1 MGEHSIGLI
10 LLTGMPVSGKE
21 EFVKVCIGRGIR
33 VLRMGDFVR
42 AEAKEMGLAPTDE
55 NVGGLAQK
63 RREEE
68 GFDYWAKKTAEALDD
83 RLTLIDGLRGRA
95 EYILFH
101 KRAKSG
107 IAVVAIHS
115 SPNVR
120 HQRLVDRGRSDAPKS
135 PNEFEQRDVRELRW
149 GLGDVIARADYVIVN
164 ETSLEDLRAQVEA
177 VLDDI
182 VEGNKAC
189 VFIN

>member
-10 LLTGMPVSGKE
+10 LLTGMPGSGKE
-21 EFVKVCIGRGIR
+21 EFVKVCIGRGMR
-33 VLRMGDFVR
+33 VLKMGDFVR
-42 AEAKEMGLAPTDE
+42 AEAKERGLAPTDE
-55 NVGGLAQK
+55 NIGGLAQK

-68 GFDYWAKKTAEALDD
+68 GFDYWAKKTAESLDD

-95 EYILFH
+95 ECVHFH
-101 KRAKSG
+101 KQARCSV
-107 IAVVAIHS
+107 AVVAIHS

-120 HQRLVDRGRSDAPKS
+120 YQRLVARGRSDAPKS
-135 PNEFEQRDVRELRW
+135 PGEFEQRDVRELRW
-149 GLGDVIARADYVIVN
+149 GLGDVIARADYMIVN
-164 ETSLEDLRAQVEA
+164 EASLEDLRAQAEA

-182 VEGNKAC
+182 VEGKKAC